1 MGGSRS
7 RITDTDC
14 EGGWFLLRKEPSS
27 RRRALSG
34 LCRCRLQAADIT
46 HSANRWLHGWLAY
59 DVAAGIPGGTTLRL
73 TGSSDHLRGV
83 VQVREAN
90 RRGKCVVARDE
101 GGRVPPGR
109 VRVDVPGAQF
119 PTDSCP
125 QRIRADC
132 ACGVNFTHRLRA
144 SGWLCLAPKSLNNSR
159 ATRQLTTT
167 WCAVLPA
174 APMRSRI

>member
-1 MGGSRS
+1 MVSASQG
-7 RITDTDC
+7 
-14 EGGWFLLRKEPSS
+14 PSS

-125 QRIRADC
+125 QRGQSR
-132 ACGVNFTHRLRA
+132 
-144 SGWLCLAPKSLNNSR
+144 LCLRCQLHPQTARIRLAVPC
-159 ATRQLTTT
+159 TQEPEQLTRHATT
-167 WCAVLPA
+167 DDHLVCGPA
-174 APMRSRI
+174 CSADALSHIANRTRSLWRE